1 MVYSSKVFFGLWQK
15 RLLENVIGKIKTST
29 GCNIYLREHN
39 GDSYVYIYGV
49 EEKNVDNATILI
61 LKVINEGL
69 MNREKEIERLRNL
82 NSILLRTNNELKK
95 QIYRF
100 HKEIMNY
107 KK

>member
-15 RLLENVIGKIKTST
+15 RLLENVIGKIKTCT
-29 GCNIYLREHN
+29 GCNIYLRGNN
-39 GDSYVYIYGV
+39 GESYVYIYSV
-49 EEKNVDNATILI
+49 EEKNVDKATILI

-69 MNREKEIERLRNL
+69 MNREKEIERLRDL